1 MSVVIERLKFAV
13 TFPATG
19 KTISGDHTFGP
30 GMTAI
35 TGPNGQGKTLRLE
48 LIRYA
53 LFGTEALRG
62 NATDYK
68 DLSVELWFL
77 GYKVFRKGQKTELTQ
92 GGAVLAVGAKAVNA
106 KIPQI
111 LGFGRSVFDIACS
124 INQNE
129 IEALSAMTP
138 SDRKRMIEST
148 VGLTM
153 FEDLSKW
160 ASEQGR
166 DELVR
171 AEVLTKG
178 LVEPVA
184 PETPE
189 NYVPSGVLKLEVD
202 YLRVQ
207 LGTRNW
213 LGGWLENVRF
223 PPVEPEPPAW
233 LDQNDELVEQQNL
246 RDEIL
251 KDIRY
256 WEDCIKGYAKS
267 VRFTEEQLVQ
277 FEKQNRAY
285 EKALDRTTFLARHP
299 VPAYTA
305 EQLEIS
311 RIRERVKVRQVIK
324 GDIERALVL
333 CPHCGG
339 EQPSSNVER
348 LRTLLAGYSDVPDEL
363 PSGLD
368 IPPKDYS
375 LASQRLLDWSDAA
388 VVSRWEEL
396 KDILE
401 APEPTLNWSQI
412 EKERER
418 NESFKSR
425 EWAEE
430 HLTDLR
436 GRLPAD
442 VSDKLKAIIAFEG
455 ASASYALQLDS
466 YSSWIQERDQKQIE
480 FDNLS
485 AIPALYVEK
494 EAAYRESL
502 NYEAARTRYDTDFLS
517 YQTRLVELTEAKA
530 LAETWKRVR
539 KALDDVRTRVKA
551 VLLPGLNKVASYL
564 MASVT
569 QGTFSKVE
577 INEDWNITVAGQPIH
592 TLSGSEKAAANLAVR
607 LGLGQVLTQKTFP
620 VLLADEIDASMDEDR
635 AEATAETIRSL
646 SKILKQ
652 VILVTHKDIEADH
665 QISL

>member
-246 RDEIL
+246 RDGIL

-277 FEKQNRAY
+277 FEEQNRAY
-285 EKALDRTTFLARHP
+285 EKGLDRTTFLARLP
-299 VPAYTA
+299 LPTYTL
-305 EQLEIS
+305 EQITIS
-311 RIRERVKVRQVIK
+311 DTRRRIKERDELRTH
-324 GDIERALVL
+324 IENMLIL

-339 EQPSSNVER
+339 EQPNGHVDN
-348 LRTLLAGYSDVPDEL
+348 LRVALSAYDTLPEETPD
-363 PSGLD
+363 GLD
-368 IPPKDYS
+368 IDQPISIREID
-375 LASQRLLDWSDAA
+375 LL
-388 VVSRWEEL
+388 SRW
-396 KDILE
+396 KDRGTLDKWE
-401 APEPTLNWSQI
+401 KVKDAVETSAPPLNWTQI

-442 VSDKLKAIIAFEG
+442 VSDKLRAIIAFEG